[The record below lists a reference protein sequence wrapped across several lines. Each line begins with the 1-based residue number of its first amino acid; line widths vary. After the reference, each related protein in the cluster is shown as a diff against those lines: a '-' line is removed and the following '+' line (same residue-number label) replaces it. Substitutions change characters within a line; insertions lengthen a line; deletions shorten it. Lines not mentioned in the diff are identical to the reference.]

1 MGIGNILN
9 IDNKD
14 KSPPKNLPRKGDI
27 IGTGWESI
35 VTKVDDNWVIK
46 EINPNDPQGKKR
58 SQEAI
63 DYLGNPKRVK
73 DIVRDQ
79 KKIGKIFGEEHFA
92 KSYFRYEKDQ
102 SGKRSCIIIQRFI
115 PGKVLSEMIGTDYR
129 NTNEMIEKNREQFKD
144 IIWGLKKTFIEFGV
158 PLDFHPGNLIK
169 NEKTGNIVIMDT
181 GIPSREFKTINSN
194 ENSDRVFNTFKNAYE
209 RLDRMIR
216 YERLLNLT
224 EEEKSDLNIKY
235 GITDKQY
242 NDRLE
247 NLNNMKN
254 KKGFEIDVVNPVD
267 ELLNNIFGERDKVG
281 GQELLNYALKILGK
295 KEPTESQKVILDEL
309 KKQSTILGNK
319 DHWKEIIE
327 L

>member
-1 MGIGNILN
+1 
-9 IDNKD
+9 
-14 KSPPKNLPRKGDI
+14 
-27 IGTGWESI
+27 

-58 SQEAI
+58 SQEFI
-63 DYLGNPKRVK
+63 DYLGNPKRIK

-102 SGKRSCIIIQRFI
+102 SGKRSYIIVQRFI
-115 PGKVLSEMIGTDYR
+115 PGKVLSEMIGTDYK

-144 IIWGLKKTFIEFGV
+144 IVWGLKKTFIEFGV

-181 GIPSREFKTINSN
+181 GIPSREFKTINSDGN
-194 ENSDRVFNTFKNAYE
+194 PDRVFNTFKNAYE
-209 RLDRMIR
+209 RLDRMSR
-216 YERLLNLT
+216 YERLLNIT
-224 EEEKSDLNIKY
+224 EEEKSDLDIKY

-247 NLNNMKN
+247 NLNDMKN
-254 KKGFEIDVVNPVD
+254 KKGFEIDVFNPVD
-267 ELLNNIFGERDKVG
+267 ELLNNIFGERDKVD

-295 KEPTESQKVILDEL
+295 KEPTESQKNILDEL
-309 KKQSTILGNK
+309 KKQSTVLEDK
-319 DHWKEIIE
+319 AYWKNIIE